1 MSERSSS
8 RRIAALIIALMF
20 TFVTIVS
27 AASVPAYAAS
37 KPAKVTNLKA
47 VAKSTSSIK
56 LTWKKAK
63 YAKKYVIYRATSK
76 TGTYKKIKT
85 TTRLYYT
92 NGSLKSGK
100 KYFYKVRGV
109 NGTKNGACSA
119 IAYATTKKSA
129 NAAVVVDTAKKT
141 VKIKAKIN
149 DTYFM
154 KSTRHL
160 MVDTKGFNK
169 GTGLFASYC
178 SPKEFYNGLI
188 KAGGVSWSKSADK
201 TLKNGQKISTGNA
214 ENKNYSKVDVTLSWG
229 GETHDLSEVL
239 TTKRGG
245 KTAPELNMVISGNPL
260 AAAKTASGCMVCL
273 DSCYIGIVSNS
284 KYGLCDVD
292 AGKPYIYGR
301 SDVLPE
307 NGTVVTFTFTIK

>member
-8 RRIAALIIALMF
+8 RRIAALILALMF

-37 KPAKVTNLKA
+37 TPVKVTYLNP
-47 VAKSTSSIK
+47 VAKSTSSIR
-56 LTWKKAK
+56 LTWRKAK
-63 YAKKYVIYRATSK
+63 YAKKYEVYRSTS
-76 TGTYKKIKT
+76 
-85 TTRLYYT
+85 
-92 NGSLKSGK
+92 KSGK
-100 KYFYKVRGV
+100 YKRVKVTTKLAYTDAKLKSNTKYFYKVRGI
-109 NGTKNGACSA
+109 NGTKKGKFSV
-119 IAYATTKKSA
+119 IKYAKTKKSA
-129 NAAVVVDTAKKT
+129 NAAVIVDTEKKT
-141 VKIKAKIN
+141 VKIKAKLN

-178 SPKEFYNGLI
+178 SPAEFYNGLA
-188 KAGGVSWSKSADK
+188 KAGGVSWSSSADK
-201 TLKNGQKISTGNA
+201 KLKSGQKISTGNA
-214 ENKNYSKVDVTLSWG
+214 DNKNYSNISVTLSWG
-229 GETHDLSEVL
+229 GESHDLSEVL

-245 KTAPELNMVISGNPL
+245 KVAPDLNMVFSGNPK
-260 AAAKTASGCMVCL
+260 AAAAEPSGCMVCL

-284 KYGLCDVD
+284 KYGMCDVD
-292 AGKPYIYGR
+292 QGKPYIYGR